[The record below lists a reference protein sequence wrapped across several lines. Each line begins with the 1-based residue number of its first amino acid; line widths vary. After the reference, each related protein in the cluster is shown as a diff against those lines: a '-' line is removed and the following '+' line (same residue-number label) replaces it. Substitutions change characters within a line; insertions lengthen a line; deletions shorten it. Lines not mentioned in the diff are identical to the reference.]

1 MDPNASTAANQSRM
15 EIGTDAPAGDPTQAT
30 ANQPTRRQATGLP
43 PGAPIPPASGA
54 SGQSTSGSRQHSGP
68 PRTKLA
74 LLTWVGAYAVILVVL
89 AVGGPA
95 LASWPLALRALVVSG
110 LMVAAMTWVI
120 VPVMTWLFRG
130 WLARSP
136 SAAHDARVGEG
147 VRNPDRRDVV
157 AVGRGAAAVHSR
169 QRDSHLEAEQMP
181 DGVTPMGG
189 LRGDRA
195 VNRSLWGLQIVLGVY
210 FILVGIVHFI
220 VPSGLP
226 GLLTWMYDLSD
237 ALHVISGTADILGG
251 LGLILPGLSR
261 IRPGLTVWAAAGLLI
276 VMIAAAPWHLGRGE
290 VVNVVINLAVV
301 GLLGFLAYGRVRRSP
316 LPGSFGAPAT

>member
-74 LLTWVGAYAVILVVL
+74 LLTWVDAYAVILVVL

-157 AVGRGAAAVHSR
+157 AVRRGAAAVHSR
-169 QRDSHLEAEQMP
+169 RREHSFGGGTNAGRRDM
-181 DGVTPMGG
+181 DGRLAKKQAM
-189 LRGDRA
+189 
-195 VNRSLWGLQIVLGVY
+195 NRSLWGLQIVLGVY
-210 FILVGIVHFI
+210 FILVGIVHF
-220 VPSGLP
+220 VEPGGLP
-226 GLLTWMYDLSD
+226 GPLSWMYELPD

-261 IRPGLTVWAAAGLLI
+261 IQPGLTVWAAAGLLI
-276 VMIAAAPWHLGRGE
+276 VMIAAAFWHLRQGE
-290 VVNVVINLAVV
+290 PVNVLINLALV